1 MKKILFMQLFVL
13 LAIVSFAQPIYS
25 SVGGIETPHKDK
37 YKFTAKLNEK
47 TNTLSFETDTPVT
60 RAVLGTYT
68 PERLAE
74 RKGKD
79 YTNTHTKNGQ
89 QYSYDLKNRLL
100 QDKYPY

>member
-1 MKKILFMQLFVL
+1 MKKILFMQLIVL
-13 LAIVSFAQPIYS
+13 LELSSFAQPIYS
-25 SVGGIETPHKDK
+25 SVGGIETPSKDK
-37 YKFTAKLNEK
+37 YKLTAKLNEK
-47 TNTLSFETDTPVT
+47 TNTLSFETDAPVT

-79 YTNTHTKNGQ
+79 YSNTYTKNGQ

>member
-13 LAIVSFAQPIYS
+13 LTIVSFAQPIYS
-25 SVGGIETPHKDK
+25 SVGGIETPSKNK

-47 TNTLSFETDTPVT
+47 TNTLSFETIAQVT
-60 RAVLGTYT
+60 RAVPGTYI

-79 YTNTHTKNGQ
+79 YTNTYTKNGQ